1 MDLPSVFETVKKY
14 SREQRIEYVKRD
26 DRRNELL
33 EQILE
38 ELKAIRK
45 DQEIMKEAMLYAP
58 DGPGAEKAC
67 RSFHM
72 SLASEDEDERE
83 HWMSRGR

>member
-1 MDLPSVFETVKKY
+1 MNASDFRHVIDETKQARVQFE
-14 SREQRIEYVKRD
+14 KRD

-72 SLASEDEDERE
+72 ALASEDEDERE

>member
-1 MDLPSVFETVKKY
+1 MAQANMQIARETK
-14 SREQRIEYVKRD
+14 RIK
-26 DRRNELL
+26 LL
-33 EQILE
+33 EGILE

-58 DGPGAEKAC
+58 DGPGAQEAC

-72 SLASEDEDERE
+72 ALASQDEDERE